1 LHMNRRT
8 KASVYDARRLLE
20 QSLAIDPDYGRAAAM
35 LSQTHM
41 HAYVEPFDCDYLSPA
56 ALDRARAL
64 AETAVHLDPR
74 LPQTHAQ
81 LGYVSLYRWRH
92 DAAIAE
98 FERAFA
104 LNSNLIDNRFASV
117 LIYSGESEKALKMLE
132 ANIRLDPF
140 QPLIFSSGLT
150 GLANYMLKRYDEALP
165 FFRECALRLPN
176 MQAPHLW
183 LASAYAKLGQFEEAK
198 AEAAEVLRVN
208 PAFTVEGSERL
219 WVFKDPADTEHRKD
233 GLRKA
238 GLPER

>member
-1 LHMNRRT
+1 M
-8 KASVYDARRLLE
+8 
-20 QSLAIDPDYGRAAAM
+20 
-35 LSQTHM
+35 
-41 HAYVEPFDCDYLSPA
+41 
-56 ALDRARAL
+56 
-64 AETAVHLDPR
+64 HLDPR
-74 LPQTHAQ
+74 LPQAHAQ

-104 LNSNLIDNRFASV
+104 LNSNFIDNRFASV
-117 LIYSGESEKALKMLE
+117 LIYSGEPAKALKMLE

-150 GLANYMLKRYDEALP
+150 GLANYMLKRYDEAP
-165 FFRECALRLPN
+165 PSFRECALRLPN
-176 MQAPHLW
+176 MQTPHLW
-183 LASAYAKLGQFEEAK
+183 LASAYAQLGQPEEAK

-208 PAFTVEGSERL
+208 PAFTVEGSKRL
-219 WVFKDPADTEHRKD
+219 FVFKDPEDTEHRKD